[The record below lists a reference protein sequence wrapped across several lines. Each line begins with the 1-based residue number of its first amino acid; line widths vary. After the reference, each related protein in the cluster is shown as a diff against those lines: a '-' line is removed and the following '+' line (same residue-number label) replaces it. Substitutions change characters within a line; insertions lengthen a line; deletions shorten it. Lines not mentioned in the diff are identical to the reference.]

1 MMMKMFIT
9 KFLSNQPQKQC
20 IGMEDVHMEIDQAI
34 NLATWISQGEKCTKL
49 NTFNICNILFQ
60 YL

>member
-1 MMMKMFIT
+1 M
-9 KFLSNQPQKQC
+9 Q
-20 IGMEDVHMEIDQAI
+20 DVHMEMDQVI

-49 NTFNICNILFQ
+49 NTSNNLQFQ